1 MTLVLSA
8 REASLV
14 GWASPPAA
22 CILSSSTV
30 GMDSMMTVVALP
42 AMADDLG
49 ASLAAKQWVVAA
61 HLLALGSVLL
71 LGGAVGDALVAS
83 TAPVLIAA
91 RLVQGAV
98 AASMVPGALVLVT
111 SAYAGR
117 HRSSAI
123 AT

>member
-1 MTLVLSA
+1 
-8 REASLV
+8 
-14 GWASPPAA
+14 
-22 CILSSSTV
+22 
-30 GMDSMMTVVALP
+30 MDSMMTVVALP

-61 HLLALGSVLL
+61 YLLALGSPLL
-71 LGGAVGDALVAS
+71 LGGAVGDALDRWRVFAAGTAAVGTAPPVCAVAS

-98 AASMVPGALVLVT
+98 AASMVPGALVVVT